1 MTDSLRAAGPPPAA
15 DSMNRL
21 RIIVALALTYAV
33 LGILMNSVGVVI
45 LQSIRHFD
53 ATKPM
58 GSTLEACKD
67 LSVVAASFLL
77 ATRVPLFGYRRAL
90 AAVMAVMAAACLLAS
105 LATGFLAMQ
114 ALFVAIGLSFGI
126 AKVATYATI
135 GLLAR
140 DPADHASIT
149 GVVEGVFMVGL
160 LAGVWLFGWFI
171 GADTTGSAWLRVYWV
186 LGVACAA
193 LALLWL
199 ATPVDERGAIAPEG
213 AGAAHWGEMLRLAA
227 LPASV
232 AVLAGLFLYVLI
244 EQGVGTW
251 LPTFNNEV
259 LHLPP
264 AMSVQM
270 TSIFVGA
277 LAVGR
282 LASGVVLRRVAW
294 LPVLLGCLGCIA
306 LLIAVSLPL
315 ASGVSPRP
323 DTGWFDA
330 PAAAYLFPL
339 LGIFLAPIYPT
350 LCSVAL
356 SALPRH
362 RHAAMMGL
370 IVIFSALGGTL
381 GSFLTGLLFQR
392 LPGELAFYFTL
403 VPIALIALALPVIRK
418 RQAEAAAA

>member
-1 MTDSLRAAGPPPAA
+1 MDRA
-15 DSMNRL
+15 

-45 LQSIRHFD
+45 LQSIRHFA
-53 ATKPM
+53 ATKTL

-77 ATRVPLFGYRRAL
+77 ATRIPSFGYRRAL
-90 AAVMAVMAAACLLAS
+90 IGVMALMCAACLLVSFAS
-105 LATGFLAMQ
+105 GFLAMQ

-126 AKVATYATI
+126 AKVATYSSI

-140 DPADHASIT
+140 DSKDHASIT
-149 GVVEGVFMVGL
+149 GIIEGVFMVGL
-160 LAGVWLFGWFI
+160 LTGVWIFGWFI
-171 GADTTGSAWLRVYWV
+171 AADANGSDWLRVYW
-186 LGVACAA
+186 LLA
-193 LALLWL
+193 LLCGAMALLWL
-199 ATPVDERGAIAPEG
+199 ATPLDEREAAAPDSAEQ
-213 AGAAHWGEMLRLAA
+213 ARWGDMLRLAA

-259 LHLPP
+259 LHLPA

-277 LAVGR
+277 LAAGR
-282 LASGVVLRRVAW
+282 LTSGIILRRVAW
-294 LPVLLGCLGCIA
+294 LPALLGCLACIA
-306 LLIAVSLPL
+306 ALVLLSLPL
-315 ASGVSPRP
+315 AQGLSARP
-323 DTGWFDA
+323 VAGWFDA
-330 PAAAYLFPL
+330 PLAAYLFPL
-339 LGIFLAPIYPT
+339 LGFFLAPIYPT

-381 GSFLTGLLFQR
+381 GSFITGLLFQH
-392 LPGELAFYFTL
+392 LPGAFAFYFTL
-403 VPIALIALALPVIRK
+403 IPIALIALALPVIRR
-418 RQAEAAAA
+418 RQSTVIA

>member
-1 MTDSLRAAGPPPAA
+1 MDRA
-15 DSMNRL
+15 

-45 LQSIRHFD
+45 LQSIRHFA
-53 ATKPM
+53 ATKTL

-77 ATRVPLFGYRRAL
+77 ATRIPSFGYRRAL
-90 AAVMAVMAAACLLAS
+90 IGVMALMCAACLLVSFAS
-105 LATGFLAMQ
+105 GFLAMQ

-126 AKVATYATI
+126 AKVATYSSI

-140 DPADHASIT
+140 DSKDHASIT
-149 GVVEGVFMVGL
+149 GIIEGVFMVGL
-160 LAGVWLFGWFI
+160 LAGVWIFGWFI
-171 GADTTGSAWLRVYWV
+171 AADANGSDWLRVYW
-186 LGVACAA
+186 LLA
-193 LALLWL
+193 LLCGAMALLWL
-199 ATPVDERGAIAPEG
+199 ATPLDERGAAAPDSAEQ
-213 AGAAHWGEMLRLAA
+213 ARWSDMLRLAV

-259 LHLPP
+259 LHLPA

-277 LAVGR
+277 LAAGR
-282 LASGVVLRRVAW
+282 LASGIILRRVAW
-294 LPVLLGCLGCIA
+294 LPALLGCLACIA
-306 LLIAVSLPL
+306 ALILLSLPL
-315 ASGVSPRP
+315 AQGLSPRP
-323 DTGWFDA
+323 VAGWFDA
-330 PAAAYLFPL
+330 PLAAYLFPL
-339 LGIFLAPIYPT
+339 LGFFLAPIYPT

-381 GSFLTGLLFQR
+381 GSFITGLLFQH
-392 LPGELAFYFTL
+392 LPGAFAFYFTL
-403 VPIALIALALPVIRK
+403 VPIVLIALALPVIRR
-418 RQAEAAAA
+418 RQSMVTA

>member
-1 MTDSLRAAGPPPAA
+1 MTEGLGSHPLGDVPMSRA
-15 DSMNRL
+15 RV
-21 RIIVALALTYAV
+21 IIALALTYAV

-67 LSVVAASFLL
+67 LSVVVASFLL
-77 ATRVPLFGYRRAL
+77 ATRVPAFGYRRAL
-90 AAVMAVMAAACLLAS
+90 IGVMTLIGVACLLAS
-105 LATGFLAMQ
+105 LATGFIAMQ
-114 ALFVAIGLSFGI
+114 ALFIATGLSFGI
-126 AKVATYATI
+126 AKVATYSSI

-149 GVVEGVFMVGL
+149 GLVEGVFMVGL
-160 LAGVWLFGWFI
+160 LVGVWLFGWFV
-171 GADTTGSAWLRVYWV
+171 GADTTGSAWLHVYWV
-186 LGVACAA
+186 LGGACLA

-199 ATPVDERGAIAPEG
+199 ATPLDERGAVAADE
-213 AGAAHWGEMLRLAA
+213 AEAAHWGEMLRLAA
-227 LPASV
+227 LPASI
-232 AVLAGLFLYVLI
+232 AVLAGLFLYVLV
-244 EQGVGTW
+244 EQSVGTW

-259 LHLPP
+259 LHLPA

-294 LPVLLGCLGCIA
+294 LPALLGCLGCIA
-306 LLIAVSLPL
+306 VLVVVSLPL
-315 ASGVSPRP
+315 ASGVTPRP

-339 LGIFLAPIYPT
+339 LGVFLAPIYPT

-381 GSFLTGLLFQR
+381 GSFITGLLFQR
-392 LPGELAFYFTL
+392 LPGALAFYFTL
-403 VPIALIALALPVIRK
+403 VPITMIAIALPMIRK
-418 RQAEAAAA
+418 RQAVAAA